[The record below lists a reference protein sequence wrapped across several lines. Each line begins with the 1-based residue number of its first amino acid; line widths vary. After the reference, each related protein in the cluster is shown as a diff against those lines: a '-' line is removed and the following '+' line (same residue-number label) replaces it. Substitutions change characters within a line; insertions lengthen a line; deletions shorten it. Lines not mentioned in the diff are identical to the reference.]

1 MNGRLS
7 GYFPRNPTE
16 YPLRK
21 VTGAKCIDIVM
32 TQHLLVRVI
41 YLRIGQDLGSIIGNG
56 NSVLELG

>member
-1 MNGRLS
+1 M
-7 GYFPRNPTE
+7 
-16 YPLRK
+16 
-21 VTGAKCIDIVM
+21 VTGGKCIDIVM